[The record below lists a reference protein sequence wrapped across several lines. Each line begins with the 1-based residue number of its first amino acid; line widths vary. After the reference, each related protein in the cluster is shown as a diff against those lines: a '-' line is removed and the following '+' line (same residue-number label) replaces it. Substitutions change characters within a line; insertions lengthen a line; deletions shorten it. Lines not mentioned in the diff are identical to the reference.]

1 MKSKTLFLC
10 AVVLACAALMLVSCS
25 TVGIRRRSRV
35 RIGRGNGPPP
45 HAPAHGHRHKHAANG
60 LDLVYDSGC
69 GVYVVVDLPNHYYHE
84 GHFFRIRGAQ
94 WEVSLQVSGKKGPGL
109 RQVTRR
115 NKRFFPGVE
124 LPYRQVSF
132 FAHAAA
138 VGSEFET
145 QTQNQRIYALIR
157 RSCLAVRDML

>member
-60 LDLVYDSGC
+60 VDLVYDSGR
-69 GVYVVVDLPNHYYHE
+69 GVYVVVDLPDHYYYE

-94 WEVSLQVSGKKGPGL
+94 WEVSLQVSGGWERVYEDSIPPGL
-109 RQVTRR
+109 RT
-115 NKRFFPGVE
+115 KHKSKGKWKKGAWSKTGYPKK
-124 LPYRQVSF
+124 
-132 FAHAAA
+132 
-138 VGSEFET
+138 
-145 QTQNQRIYALIR
+145 
-157 RSCLAVRDML
+157 